1 MVENKIFTDNDV
13 KEMKCQGAGG
23 LSTKMLRLAVV
34 DNSVPGAKTFRAR
47 DRRIE
52 GQTCFKGARSLGRK
66 EEAVMRSQGRLAAN
80 PRCR

>member
-1 MVENKIFTDNDV
+1 
-13 KEMKCQGAGG
+13 MKCQGAGG
-23 LSTKMLRLAVV
+23 LSTKMLRPLRMPSAVV

-52 GQTCFKGARSLGRK
+52 GQTCFKVARSLGRK
-66 EEAVMRSQGRLAAN
+66 EEAVMRSQGCLAAN